1 MRIIRF
7 RDENNNLCYGYNYNN
22 NTAVLLNGEMFK
34 GFKDTGKRVKVKEI
48 LTPLVPASILCIGL
62 NYKQHAE
69 ETGARL
75 PDHPALFMKNIG
87 ALNNPGNPVILPPSC
102 LDPLQ
107 VDFEAELAVVIGQ
120 AAKDVS
126 ASEALDYVFG
136 YTIGNDVSARLWQKE
151 YCGGQWVKGKSFDT
165 FCPLG
170 PVLVT
175 KDEIPDPQNLRL
187 KSELNGKV
195 MQDACT
201 EDMIFPVNKLIEELS
216 IGMTLLPG
224 TVILTGTPSGV
235 GFARNPQIFIK
246 PGDELKITIEGIGEL
261 INPVAAG

>member
-7 RDENNNLCYGYNYNN
+7 RDKNNNLSYGHNFDK

-34 GFKDTGKRVKVKEI
+34 DFKDTGKRVIVKE
-48 LTPLVPASILCIGL
+48 LLAPLVPVSILCIGL
-62 NYKQHAE
+62 NYKQHAM
-69 ETGARL
+69 ETSTRL

-87 ALNNPGNPVILPPSC
+87 ALNNPGDPIILPPSC
-102 LDPLQ
+102 MNPLQ
-107 VDFEAELAVVIGQ
+107 VDFEAELAVVIGK

-136 YTIGNDVSARLWQKE
+136 YTIANDVSARLWQKE

-175 KDEIPDPQNLRL
+175 KDEVPDPQNLQL
-187 KSELNGKV
+187 KTELNGEV

-201 EDMIFPVNKLIEELS
+201 EDMIFPVKKLIEELS
-216 IGMTLLPG
+216 IGMTLFPG
-224 TVILTGTPSGV
+224 TIILTGTPSGV
-235 GFARNPQIFIK
+235 GFARNPQIFMR
-246 PGDELKITIEGIGEL
+246 PGDKIKITIEGFGEL